1 MCLNTCTKWGLILFF
16 WSTDLFGM
24 TCHAIFRLC
33 LVKVEGRERREKK
46 HAFFDNHAIFYMC
59 LKMGREGE
67 KNRENLLLFSLI
79 SLFGLQ
85 REDKWKEK

>member
-1 MCLNTCTKWGLILFF
+1 
-16 WSTDLFGM
+16 M

-79 SLFGLQ
+79 SLLGLQ